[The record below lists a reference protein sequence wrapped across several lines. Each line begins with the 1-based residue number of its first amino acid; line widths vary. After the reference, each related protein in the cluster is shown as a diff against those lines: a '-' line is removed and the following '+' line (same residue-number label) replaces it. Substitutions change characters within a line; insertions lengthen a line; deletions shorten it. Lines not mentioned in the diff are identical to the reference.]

1 MAISRRLVVT
11 GSILGATAVI
21 LVTLTLR
28 PVFLAISV
36 RNDIAK
42 ISKGHFDEGQLRQLA
57 ARHHGVVTC
66 HEGQCEGSVYIPNSL
81 FHSLLLA
88 PLTRFNAEVDI
99 VDNRPVRST
108 LSISDVKYLPPKAS
122 GATTMVVVEYESSR
136 YSEPVGD
143 LLVRDGPRGK
153 PPFRLYA
160 VRPESSTLAI
170 ARAFKVNVWCLA
182 RIGGCSP
189 SQQAPDIWALPPTP
203 IRPWPTAN
211 SR

>member
-1 MAISRRLVVT
+1 MGISRRFVFTV
-11 GSILGATAVI
+11 SILGATAVI
-21 LVTLTLR
+21 LATLTLR

-42 ISKGHFDEGQLRQLA
+42 ISKGHFDEGQLRQWA

-81 FHSLLLA
+81 LHSLHLA

-108 LSISDVKYLPPKAS
+108 LSISDVQYLGRAS

-143 LLVRDGPRGK
+143 LLVRDVPKGK
-153 PPFRLYA
+153 LQFRLYA
-160 VRPESSTLAI
+160 VTPQSSRQAI
-170 ARAFKVNVWCLA
+170 ARAFKINVWCLA
-182 RIGGCSP
+182 RIGGCP
-189 SQQAPDIWALPPTP
+189 QSQQAPDIWVLPPTP
-203 IRPWPTAN
+203 IRPFPTAS